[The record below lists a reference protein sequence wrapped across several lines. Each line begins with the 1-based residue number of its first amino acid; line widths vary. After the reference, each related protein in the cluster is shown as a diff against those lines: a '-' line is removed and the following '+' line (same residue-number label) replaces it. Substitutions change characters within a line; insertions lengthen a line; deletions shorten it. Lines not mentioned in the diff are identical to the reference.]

1 MPQNIAKIVKGQI
14 EYRFEV
20 NGLTVVVLNGG
31 HCSRDSRLSHE
42 RLIGHGFS
50 VYMNGRPT
58 RPCCAPN
65 TLRAPSAGMLNDG
78 IFDVQPPWG
87 TCLIFKHFFVASSWF
102 HQSGLLS
109 CHPKRLT
116 LTVGPPFWSKNPLD
130 AEEVYMQKSAYTN
143 SDYGIDAPPVIR
155 NLFLA
160 GIASIVAGIVLNYLL
175 ASIQSVL
182 GMILLVWGLLAGA
195 SMIATGSLMLW
206 SSKVG
211 KLQFCERLI
220 DSLAL
225 RGTETILDVG
235 CGRGLLLNAAARRL
249 TTGKAIGID
258 LWQSVDQSGNNR
270 EATLANARAEGV
282 ADIVEVK
289 TGDMRELPFEDQTI
303 DVVVSSLAIHNIPDQ
318 EGRARAVQEIAR
330 VLKPQGQVALLDF
343 QCTDEYDHT
352 LQALGWHEVKLS
364 GLQFQMFPPVRVVTG
379 RKPL

>member
-1 MPQNIAKIVKGQI
+1 
-14 EYRFEV
+14 
-20 NGLTVVVLNGG
+20 
-31 HCSRDSRLSHE
+31 
-42 RLIGHGFS
+42 
-50 VYMNGRPT
+50 
-58 RPCCAPN
+58 
-65 TLRAPSAGMLNDG
+65 
-78 IFDVQPPWG
+78 
-87 TCLIFKHFFVASSWF
+87 
-102 HQSGLLS
+102 
-109 CHPKRLT
+109 
-116 LTVGPPFWSKNPLD
+116 
-130 AEEVYMQKSAYTN
+130 MQKSAYTN

-211 KLQFCERLI
+211 KLQFRERLI

-289 TGDMRELPFEDQTI
+289 TVI
-303 DVVVSSLAIHNIPDQ
+303 YVSYHLKTRRLMLSFQVWRFITSQIKKVAPERCKKLQ
-318 EGRARAVQEIAR
+318 E
-330 VLKPQGQVALLDF
+330 
-343 QCTDEYDHT
+343 C
-352 LQALGWHEVKLS
+352 
-364 GLQFQMFPPVRVVTG
+364 
-379 RKPL
+379 